1 MACHS
6 AQSLEQSPLQF
17 VPSGTANGPRP
28 HVVIVGAGFAGLT
41 VAKRLAKA
49 QVDITL
55 IDRENHHLFQPL
67 LYQVATAGLSPAD
80 IAWPI
85 RSLVR
90 RQHNTRVLLGAVT
103 GVDLECKHVVMD
115 GRNIAYDILVL
126 ATGASHGYFG
136 RDSWAAHAPG
146 LKTVDDATEI
156 RRRLLLAFERAEMES
171 DARERERL
179 LTIVIVGGGPTGVEM
194 AGAVVELAHTALAD
208 DFCAIDPQQTR
219 VLLVEAGPRLLPNF
233 PESLSRHA
241 EQALRHLGV
250 DVRLNQ
256 AVTHC
261 AAIGVTLGDESVD
274 AATVIWAA
282 GVTASP
288 AAAWLAVADDRSG
301 RVLVGPD
308 LRPPGMDDVF
318 VIGDTALAHDVAGKP
333 LPGIAP
339 VAKQQGA
346 YVAAAIQARPTA
358 KGASPPFRY
367 RDRGLLATVG
377 RKTAVI
383 AFGRLRLKG
392 WFAWWVWGIA
402 HIYFLVSLRNR
413 LIVMTQWLWS
423 YVSFER
429 GARLITGLR
438 TTLDP
443 DRLGRLARPGA
454 GSRHQPLDADHTGA
468 ASTTKRDAELL
479 HTHAVNDDRAA
490 RS

>member
-1 MACHS
+1 VKG
-6 AQSLEQSPLQF
+6 QR
-17 VPSGTANGPRP
+17 PR
-28 HVVIVGAGFAGLT
+28 VVIVGAGFAGLT

-49 QVDITL
+49 SADITL
-55 IDRENHHLFQPL
+55 IDRQNHHLFQPL

-90 RQHNTRVLLGAVT
+90 GQQNTRVLLGTVT
-103 GVDLECKHVVMD
+103 GIDRERKLVVMD
-115 GRNIAYDILVL
+115 SQNIDYDVLVL

-136 RDSWAAHAPG
+136 HDNWATHAPG

-171 DARERERL
+171 DPRERERL

-194 AGAVVELAHTALAD
+194 AGSVVELARKALAA
-208 DFCAIDPQQTR
+208 DFRTIDPKQTH
-219 VLLVEAGPRLLPNF
+219 VLLVEAGPRLLPSF
-233 PESLSRHA
+233 PEPLSQHTER
-241 EQALRHLGV
+241 ALRRLGV
-250 DVRLNQ
+250 DVRLKQ

-261 AAIGVTLGDESVD
+261 AASGVMLGEESVD

-288 AAAWLAVADDRSG
+288 ASAWLAVAGDRVG

-308 LRPPGMDDVF
+308 LQPSGTDGIY
-318 VIGDTALAHDVAGKP
+318 VIGDTALAHDAAGVA

-346 YVAAAIQARPTA
+346 YVAAAIQARLSGKVA
-358 KGASPPFRY
+358 PPAFHY

-377 RKTAVI
+377 RKSAVI

-392 WFAWWVWGIA
+392 WFAWWLWGIA

-413 LIVMTQWLWS
+413 LLVMTQWLWS
-423 YVSFER
+423 YVSAER
-429 GARLITGLR
+429 GARLITGPH
-438 TTLDP
+438 TALDP
-443 DRLGRLARPGA
+443 DGPGH
-454 GSRHQPLDADHTGA
+454 RDGA
-468 ASTTKRDAELL
+468 ALDPDEQKST
-479 HTHAVNDDRAA
+479 
-490 RS
+490 